1 MISSLA
7 FPSLHT
13 KRSDSQ
19 QPCSF
24 LASPQC
30 SFTTSGRFSRFFGV
44 YFLNES
50 DVISNKQAPRGAA
63 GKKSKK
69 RGTRT
74 SELKDRMFRPEN
86 DARREREVERK
97 CREKSMNESMMIKD
111 IREKM
116 EKTRTK

>member
-1 MISSLA
+1 MISSRAL
-7 FPSLHT
+7 PPLHAKT
-13 KRSDSQ
+13 SGSQ

-50 DVISNKQAPRGAA
+50 NVISNKQHHEGPLE
-63 GKKSKK
+63 KKSKK

-111 IREKM
+111 ITEKM